1 LRLVAKNV
9 FIYPHSDFP
18 LLKQNHVISRPKIPK
33 NFCQNNESLKDPNQL
48 LIGITQITRVEL
60 FKEISAKSW
69 SLKQKPSMARVY
81 HLNYRNICSHDAIS
95 RDVGLFETRRRTEER
110 FSEAKFFQFFEFE
123 EICVILVWLCFCMTF
138 HGTRIVAIIL
148 L

>member
-18 LLKQNHVISRPKIPK
+18 LLKQNHVVSRPKIPK
-33 NFCQNNESLKDPNQL
+33 NLCQSNESLKDPHQL

-60 FKEISAKSW
+60 FKEISAKFG

-81 HLNYRNICSHDAIS
+81 HLNYRNICSHDMIS
-95 RDVGLFETRRRTEER
+95 RDVGLVETRRRTEER
-110 FSEAKFFQFFEFE
+110 LSEPKVFEFE
-123 EICVILVWLCFCMTF
+123 EICVMLV
-138 HGTRIVAIIL
+138 
-148 L
+148 